1 MLSGGQRSQILRFQ
15 FYDHTSGY
23 CRVVCRIQILSIYL
37 QSREMRKCLFVFN
50 AAVENEL
57 ERIRTSIL
65 PGVAI
70 SLGIAVLHDKVR
82 DRSRLRLLAAGAG
95 ACFLSVF
102 GLRDFFCNY
111 PCTPIMTE
119 RIARAGLLLTAAAA
133 GPCLLSGVGAGRRL
147 GLGPLA
153 PVVTGSCVLNRGTGE
168 LDAAA
173 LAADDLVM

>member
-1 MLSGGQRSQILRFQ
+1 
-15 FYDHTSGY
+15 
-23 CRVVCRIQILSIYL
+23 
-37 QSREMRKCLFVFN
+37 MRKCLFVFN

-119 RIARAGLLLTAAAA
+119 RIARAGLLLTAAGASA
-133 GPCLLSGVGAGRRL
+133 GFLTRLSAGRSL
-147 GLGPLA
+147 GLAPLT
-153 PVVTGSCVLNRGTGE
+153 PIMTERRVLHRSAGEFGT
-168 LDAAA
+168 AA